1 MTTFTMRYIKGHFVV
16 TGPDVPPMQFKSR
29 PEARD
34 WCKIHYP
41 GSPIKEENGPGVHP
55 SLRGLTLSSH
65 DPLAKPRKTAPG
77 GKK

>member
-1 MTTFTMRYIKGHFVV
+1 MTTLTMRYIKGDFVV

-41 GSPIKEENGPGVHP
+41 GSPIKQTEYA
-55 SLRGLTLSSH
+55 SRRAIRSH
-65 DPLAKPRKTAPG
+65 TEG
-77 GKK
+77 E